1 MSFRDDGDALL
12 ARNDAL
18 AAENER
24 LRVENERLR
33 RDPTPQ
39 KALVPVPEQA
49 IDTRPKWR
57 RYGFAALLWVIAIAV
72 AIGQGLFRW

>member
-24 LRVENERLR
+24 LRTENERLK
-33 RDPTPQ
+33 RDPTPP
-39 KALVPVPEQA
+39 KAMVHVPEQA
-49 IDTRPKWR
+49 LDNRPKWR
-57 RYGFAALLWVIAIAV
+57 KYGFAALLWVIAIAV